1 MRVFIVH
8 AHPEPMS
15 FSGALTRTATAAL
28 ADAGHEVVV
37 SDLYAIGFNPV
48 SGRHNFTTVS
58 DPDYYRQQPKRP
70 TPRRMTD
77 LRQSFNARWITC
89 SGATRWLCN
98 FRCGGSACRPSSR
111 AGLTEFSPSAGAFM
125 AAANGTTGASSREN
139 GRCWR
144 LRSEDP
150 RQCIRARIE

>member
-15 FSGALTRTATAAL
+15 FSGAMTRTATAAL

-98 FRCGGSACRPSSR
+98 FRYGGSACRPSSR
-111 AGLTEFSPSAGAFM
+111 AGWTEFSPPQQGLIGIDRSKPAAGKSIERKRGNAH
-125 AAANGTTGASSREN
+125 
-139 GRCWR
+139 
-144 LRSEDP
+144 
-150 RQCIRARIE
+150 RIEL